1 MKTKEVV
8 SQLNIYYFVI
18 MSLLAQRSAKIAIVK
33 DLGCQT
39 VRCAPSFTRS
49 MTVLPITNY
58 QLAIINIMYLKTLP
72 LRQFRNYFDQKV
84 AFDAP
89 KTILVGNNAQGKSN
103 LLEAVELLST
113 LKSHRVGRDRDL
125 ILDSKPIGQID
136 ATLERQTGPIDLALT
151 LRCGGRRTL
160 KLNGEPLRRHLD
172 FLSVLNVVQ
181 FSCLD
186 LDLVRGG
193 PEGRRNWIDRLVI
206 QLEPIYAHILQQ
218 YNQILRQRNAL
229 LKRSKEIRKAEFS
242 ESFDKMQF
250 LAPESPE
257 LENKEN
263 LLIPNSQFP
272 ISSSE
277 LALWDAQLATA
288 GARVIRR
295 RDRILERLMP
305 LARNWQIGRA
315 SGRDRVSL
323 SAFLLNRSSD
333 LSSELALW
341 DAQLATA
348 GARVIRRRDRILERL
363 MPLARNWHHSISGS
377 AEVLDV
383 KYEANIEVGAELIA
397 KDNLEGVRQAFLDK
411 IQKRA
416 IAEQFQGTTLVG
428 PHRDDITF
436 TINNTPAR
444 QYASQGQQRTLV
456 LALKLA
462 ELQLIEEVVGEAPL
476 LLLDDVLAELDL
488 SRQNQLL
495 ETIQERFQTLIT
507 TTHLGA
513 FDTQWLRQTQILSV
527 VAGQINRF

>member
-1 MKTKEVV
+1 
-8 SQLNIYYFVI
+8 
-18 MSLLAQRSAKIAIVK
+18 
-33 DLGCQT
+33 
-39 VRCAPSFTRS
+39 
-49 MTVLPITNY
+49 
-58 QLAIINIMYLKTLP
+58 MYLKTLH

-84 AFDAP
+84 TFDAP
-89 KTILVGNNAQGKSN
+89 KTILLGNNAQGKSN

-113 LKSHRVGRDRDL
+113 LKSHRVSRDRDL
-125 ILDSKPIGQID
+125 ILDSKPIAQID
-136 ATLERQTGPIDLALT
+136 ATLERQTGAIDLSLT
-151 LRCGGRRTL
+151 LRSGARRSL

-229 LKRSKEIRKAEFS
+229 LKRSKAIRQAEFS
-242 ESFDKMQF
+242 ENIDKTRF
-250 LAPESPE
+250 LQ
-257 LENKEN
+257 LENPEPEN
-263 LLIPNSQFP
+263 IQYSPIPNSQSP
-272 ISSSE
+272 IP
-277 LALWDAQLATA
+277 T
-288 GARVIRR
+288 
-295 RDRILERLMP
+295 
-305 LARNWQIGRA
+305 
-315 SGRDRVSL
+315 
-323 SAFLLNRSSD
+323 
-333 LSSELALW
+333 SELALW

-363 MPLARNWHHSISGS
+363 MPLARNWHRSISGS

-383 KYEANIEVGAELIA
+383 KYDANIEVSSELIG
-397 KDNLEGVRQAFLDK
+397 KDNLEGVRQAFLEK

-428 PHRDDITF
+428 PHRDDIIF

-488 SRQNQLL
+488 NRQNQLL

-513 FDTQWLRQTQILSV
+513 FDSQWLRQTQILSV
-527 VAGQINRF
+527 ASGQINRF

>member
-1 MKTKEVV
+1 
-8 SQLNIYYFVI
+8 
-18 MSLLAQRSAKIAIVK
+18 
-33 DLGCQT
+33 
-39 VRCAPSFTRS
+39 
-49 MTVLPITNY
+49 
-58 QLAIINIMYLKTLP
+58 MYLKTLH

-151 LRCGGRRTL
+151 LRSGGRRTL

-257 LENKEN
+257 PENKED

-272 ISSSE
+272 I
-277 LALWDAQLATA
+277 A
-288 GARVIRR
+288 
-295 RDRILERLMP
+295 
-305 LARNWQIGRA
+305 
-315 SGRDRVSL
+315 
-323 SAFLLNRSSD
+323 
-333 LSSELALW
+333 SSELALW

-397 KDNLEGVRQAFLDK
+397 KDNLEGVRQAFLEK

-436 TINNTPAR
+436 TINSTPAR

>member
-1 MKTKEVV
+1 
-8 SQLNIYYFVI
+8 
-18 MSLLAQRSAKIAIVK
+18 
-33 DLGCQT
+33 
-39 VRCAPSFTRS
+39 
-49 MTVLPITNY
+49 
-58 QLAIINIMYLKTLP
+58 MYLKTLH

-125 ILDSKPIGQID
+125 ILDSKPIAQID
-136 ATLERQTGPIDLALT
+136 ATLERQTGAIDLSLT
-151 LRCGGRRTL
+151 LRSGARRSL

-257 LENKEN
+257 PENKEN
-263 LLIPNSQFP
+263 LPIPNSQFP
-272 ISSSE
+272 I
-277 LALWDAQLATA
+277 
-288 GARVIRR
+288 
-295 RDRILERLMP
+295 P
-305 LARNWQIGRA
+305 
-315 SGRDRVSL
+315 
-323 SAFLLNRSSD
+323 
-333 LSSELALW
+333 SSELALW

-383 KYEANIEVGAELIA
+383 KYDANIEVGAELIA
-397 KDNLEGVRQAFLDK
+397 KDNLEGVRQAFLEK

-436 TINNTPAR
+436 TINSTPAR

>member
-1 MKTKEVV
+1 
-8 SQLNIYYFVI
+8 
-18 MSLLAQRSAKIAIVK
+18 
-33 DLGCQT
+33 
-39 VRCAPSFTRS
+39 
-49 MTVLPITNY
+49 
-58 QLAIINIMYLKTLP
+58 MYLKTLH
-72 LRQFRNYFDQKV
+72 LRQFRNYLDQKV

-136 ATLERQTGPIDLALT
+136 ATLDRLTGAIDLSLT
-151 LRCGGRRTL
+151 LRSQSRRTC

-229 LKRSKEIRKAEFS
+229 LKQSREIRKAEFS
-242 ESFDKMQF
+242 QSFDKIPF
-250 LAPESPE
+250 LAPESLEPE
-257 LENKEN
+257 NTEDFP
-263 LLIPNSQFP
+263 IPNSPFP
-272 ISSSE
+272 IPHSQSP
-277 LALWDAQLATA
+277 
-288 GARVIRR
+288 IK
-295 RDRILERLMP
+295 
-305 LARNWQIGRA
+305 
-315 SGRDRVSL
+315 
-323 SAFLLNRSSD
+323 
-333 LSSELALW
+333 SSELALW

-363 MPLARNWHHSISGS
+363 MPLARNWHASISGS

-383 KYEANIEVGAELIA
+383 KYDANIEVGPELIA
-397 KDNLEGVRQAFLDK
+397 KDNLEGVRQAFLEK
-411 IQKRA
+411 IQQRA

-428 PHRDDITF
+428 PHRDDIIF

-513 FDTQWLRQTQILSV
+513 FDSQWLRQTQILSV
-527 VAGQINRF
+527 VSGQIHQF

>member
-1 MKTKEVV
+1 
-8 SQLNIYYFVI
+8 
-18 MSLLAQRSAKIAIVK
+18 
-33 DLGCQT
+33 
-39 VRCAPSFTRS
+39 
-49 MTVLPITNY
+49 
-58 QLAIINIMYLKTLP
+58 MYLKTLH

-113 LKSHRVGRDRDL
+113 LKSHRVSRDRDL
-125 ILDSKPIGQID
+125 ILESKPIAQID
-136 ATLERQTGPIDLALT
+136 ATLERQTGAIDLALT
-151 LRCGGRRTL
+151 LRSGARRSL

-206 QLEPIYAHILQQ
+206 QLEPIYAHILHQ

-229 LKRSKEIRKAEFS
+229 LKRSREVRKTQFS
-242 ESFDKMQF
+242 ESLDKKRF
-250 LAPESPE
+250 LEAENPES
-257 LENKEN
+257 ENTEDSP
-263 LLIPNSQFP
+263 IPNSKSP
-272 ISSSE
+272 NSSSE

-305 LARNWQIGRA
+305 LARNWHG
-315 SGRDRVSL
+315 
-323 SAFLLNRSSD
+323 
-333 LSSELALW
+333 
-341 DAQLATA
+341 
-348 GARVIRRRDRILERL
+348 
-363 MPLARNWHHSISGS
+363 SISGS
-377 AEVLDV
+377 TEVLDV
-383 KYEANIEVGAELIA
+383 KYDANIEVSSELIG
-397 KDNLEGVRQAFLDK
+397 KDNLEGVRQAFLEK

-513 FDTQWLRQTQILSV
+513 FDSQWLRQTQILSV
-527 VAGQINRF
+527 VSGKINQF